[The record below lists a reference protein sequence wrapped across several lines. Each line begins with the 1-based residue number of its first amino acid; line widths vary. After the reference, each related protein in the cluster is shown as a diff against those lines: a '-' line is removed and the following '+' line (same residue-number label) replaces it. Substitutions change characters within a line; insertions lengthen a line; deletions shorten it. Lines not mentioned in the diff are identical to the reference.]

1 VSQTP
6 NNDRGTLHVARG
18 TAHVARGTSHVA
30 RGTSHVARGT
40 WHVAR
45 GTWQVAAL
53 LVCLAAIVPYLATV
67 NDYFLRDDFGV
78 VQLLSQRP
86 ASFFFK
92 WFTMSWME
100 DIWGFIPDEVRPFP
114 AASYQL
120 TALAGAANPMAH
132 HVMNIAL
139 HAANGLLILGIAV
152 RFMGMSLSAATF
164 AAVVFVLLPAHPETV
179 AWITGRVDS
188 MPAFFY
194 LGTFYAYARF
204 RDASTP
210 GPGSRVPSPE
220 SRVPALWYVCS
231 LILFFVALFTKQNTI
246 TMVATLVAYDLI
258 VRRDFSFRIGR
269 YGAFLAMT
277 AGYLAL
283 RYELFGQVARE
294 NQLSEE
300 GLKSFI
306 GLVDRHLARVV
317 IGDVDGSRVVLWLV
331 IASVVVVWWVSRR
344 HPSGSPRLADVMLF
358 AGPVWW
364 IIGVAPVAVAG
375 YESPRHVYLAAV
387 GWGLTL
393 GAIFDAVRSWWPAPF
408 WRYACTAA
416 AVLALLA
423 YVWQLTGGIGHYRD
437 LAAVSHQ
444 AVQGVRAE
452 VLNGPQGGLVIVG
465 VPGQSWDWALPFAV
479 RPPFTRT
486 DLTSRAFIISP
497 RALHCCSGQWFND
510 TKRHLRNWSTGP
522 AQYSVTLLRWTEQ
535 PGSGGRVTSAD
546 NPALPDIARALLT
559 IDHPGVLEANIQ
571 RMLRELIPAPPNLR

>member
-1 VSQTP
+1 MSQTP
-6 NNDRGTLHVARG
+6 SIDRSPDVARD
-18 TAHVARGTSHVA
+18 TSHVA
-30 RGTSHVARGT
+30 GRTSH
-40 WHVAR
+40 
-45 GTWQVAAL
+45 VAAL
-53 LVCLAAIVPYLATV
+53 LVCLAATLPYLATV

-139 HAANGLLILGIAV
+139 HTANGLLILAIAV

-164 AAVVFVLLPAHPETV
+164 AAVVFVMLPAHPESV

-194 LGTFYAYARF
+194 LATFYAYARS
-204 RDASTP
+204 RERSIAESP
-210 GPGSRVPSPE
+210 GTRSSGPTM
-220 SRVPALWYVCS
+220 WYVCS
-231 LILFFVALFTKQNTI
+231 LVLFFVALFTKQNTI

-258 VRRDFSFRIGR
+258 VRRDFSFSIGR

-294 NQLSEE
+294 NQLNQE

-306 GLVDRHLARVV
+306 GLVDRHLARVL
-317 IGDVDGSRVVLWLV
+317 IGDVDGSRVVLCLV
-331 IASVVVVWWVSRR
+331 IASVVVVWWMARR

-375 YESPRHVYLAAV
+375 YESPRHVYLAAA

-393 GAIFDAVRSWWPAPF
+393 GAVFDVVRSWRPATS

-416 AVLALLA
+416 AMLALLGYA
-423 YVWQLTGGIGHYRD
+423 WQLAGGVRQYRD

-522 AQYSVTLLRWTEQ
+522 APHSVTLLRWTEQ

-571 RMLRELIPAPPNLR
+571 RMLREMVPSQQPRPRQGLP